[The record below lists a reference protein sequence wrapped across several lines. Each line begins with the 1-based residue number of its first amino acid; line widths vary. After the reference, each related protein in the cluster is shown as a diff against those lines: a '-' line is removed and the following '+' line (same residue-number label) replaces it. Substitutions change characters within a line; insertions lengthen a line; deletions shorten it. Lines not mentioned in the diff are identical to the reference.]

1 MRSLT
6 ERPKVFFLENNKQLK
21 HKSLLNLLPKLLT
34 PDSFSPSRHHS
45 NMYALRMCVLV
56 TVCAD
61 SRGREGPLSLYKVQ
75 HVVSTHG
82 IKPSGHRALRG
93 REVSMPLLK
102 FRLCSSLNI
111 QMRRQGEGKPAFVV
125 HFLIVNEV
133 GGGGEGGLQGSMP
146 TLAGR
151 TNGKERQREGGVRG
165 CSMRGT
171 PKLHGPPPTW
181 FTKCCWR

>member
-1 MRSLT
+1 
-6 ERPKVFFLENNKQLK
+6 
-21 HKSLLNLLPKLLT
+21 
-34 PDSFSPSRHHS
+34 
-45 NMYALRMCVLV
+45 MYALCVCACWV
-56 TVCAD
+56 TVCVD
-61 SRGREGPLSLYKVQ
+61 SRGREGVLSLYKVQ
-75 HVVSTHG
+75 HVVSTHRV
-82 IKPSGHRALRG
+82 KPPGHRALRSRG
-93 REVSMPLLK
+93 VSTPLLK

-111 QMRRQGEGKPAFVV
+111 QMRRQGEGKLAFVV

-146 TLAGR
+146 TLARR
-151 TNGKERQREGGVRG
+151 TNGKERQREGWWSGG